1 MKLRAAVL
9 LIIISFVAVVAA
21 AQQPAE
27 NSSISVPHLIPY
39 SGVARD
45 LNGKPLSGTVGIT
58 FLLYQHE
65 QGGTALWLET
75 QNVQADARGQ
85 YSVQL
90 GATLPNGVPNDLFVS
105 GEARW
110 LAVQIAGQA
119 ETGRVML
126 LSVPYALKAG
136 DAATVGGLRPSAFV
150 LAAPGGSSGSA
161 SSSTSPAGSNSLLP
175 SSSDVTTTGGT
186 VNALPLWTTA
196 TNIQSSAIT
205 QTGTGKT
212 AKIGINDSK
221 PASTLDVKGGGTIR
235 GLFSLPPAGTATASA
250 GFNSQPID
258 LAASVFNSGTSTAV
272 NQTFQWQAEPVGNDT
287 SNATGSLNLLFA
299 QGSGKAAETG
309 LHIASNGQITF
320 ASGQTFPGAGTVT
333 SVGSGLGLKGGPITN
348 SGTLA
353 IDTTVV
359 PQLNVANTF
368 TANQTVNGTVTAT
381 TLAGNG
387 ASVTNVNA
395 SQLGGFAS
403 SAFAQLAAANT
414 FTASQTVNGNL
425 SATGVV
431 TGSGYQIGSNLFN
444 FGSYV
449 NQNAFLGF
457 SGNSGVSGGDNTAVG
472 FTALLSNTS
481 GASNTASGAEALTSN
496 TTGQS
501 NTATGE
507 SALFSNTGDG

>member
-1 MKLRAAVL
+1 
-9 LIIISFVAVVAA
+9 
-21 AQQPAE
+21 
-27 NSSISVPHLIPY
+27 
-39 SGVARD
+39 
-45 LNGKPLSGTVGIT
+45 
-58 FLLYQHE
+58 
-65 QGGTALWLET
+65 
-75 QNVQADARGQ
+75 
-85 YSVQL
+85 
-90 GATLPNGVPNDLFVS
+90 
-105 GEARW
+105 
-110 LAVQIAGQA
+110 
-119 ETGRVML
+119 
-126 LSVPYALKAG
+126 
-136 DAATVGGLRPSAFV
+136 
-150 LAAPGGSSGSA
+150 
-161 SSSTSPAGSNSLLP
+161 
-175 SSSDVTTTGGT
+175 

-205 QTGTGKT
+205 QTGSGKT
-212 AKIGINDSK
+212 AKIGINNSK

-235 GLFSLPPAGTATASA
+235 GLFSLPASATATASA

-258 LAASVFNSGTSTAV
+258 LAASVFNSGTRTAV
-272 NQTFQWQAEPVGNDT
+272 NQIFQWQAEPVGNDT

-299 QGSGKAAETG
+299 QGSGKQAETG

-348 SGTLA
+348 SGALA

-481 GASNTASGAEALTSN
+481 GASNTASGAEALISN